1 MKAIRLDLPDIAF
14 AAPRRANTTT
24 PLQALTLLNHRFTFD
39 LADALA
45 ERIAGPDPVGAAYA
59 IAFQRAPRA
68 EERAAGESLVA
79 RHGAAAFSRAILN
92 ANELIHVD

>member
-1 MKAIRLDLPDIAF
+1 MGDRLARIMRHPTA
-14 AAPRRANTTT
+14 RATSR
-24 PLQALTLLNHRFTFD
+24 PIGH
-39 LADALA
+39 
-45 ERIAGPDPVGAAYA
+45 A